1 MQVNDDK
8 KVKTIVKKLGVQ
20 PLQAIDEVNFFK
32 DDNTVMHFE
41 KPDGNHTAN
50 LSPRIYGQQYLRSDR
65 QPWDQNYQGPAARY
79 RPAAGP

>member
-41 KPDGNHTAN
+41 KPDGNNMTKF
-50 LSPRIYGQQYLRSDR
+50 SPRIYGQQYLCCDW
-65 QPWDQNYQGPAARY
+65 QPWNQNY
-79 RPAAGP
+79 